1 MRAKIENVK
10 LEFYSDS
17 RKNNLLQLLLE
28 MLKTNLKCRLV
39 SSDLGIGPNAGSLD
53 AQVVLVHL
61 DPEEPVFAPIGSPAV
76 APDPVLFTEIC
87 SINNYLM
94 MGAEVTFL
102 LLTQQPW
109 VRCPK
114 MLL

>member
-28 MLKTNLKCRLV
+28 VPKTNLKSRLV

-61 DPEEPVFAPIGSPAV
+61 DPEEPVFAPIGAPAV

-87 SINNYLM
+87 
-94 MGAEVTFL
+94 
-102 LLTQQPW
+102 
-109 VRCPK
+109 
-114 MLL
+114 